1 MHLSMLH
8 RDVDRLPYLIALK
21 RMASERGLDIEI
33 RRHQQSGAED
43 WGENLRSGAVDL
55 IAENSWALQRYRA
68 KGVPFV
74 SLASAA
80 HEWQEI
86 LVARDGIKTL
96 ADLRGKKLAVRLTGP
111 QASFPKV
118 LLDRVG
124 LAGQVEFVVFS
135 EKETG
140 RWGHWKKVADGTC
153 DACFMLPSY
162 IAPAYAAGLQDV
174 PYPVFA
180 FDGAHI
186 VPTTTEAFVA
196 ANRTTIR
203 TLVESM
209 FDTNARVNADPDF
222 FRDCTAEAREG
233 LLEHFT
239 FDDAP
244 AFAQFCAAQRA
255 EIAPLPIP
263 TAHGIANAY
272 DVAVPQFPDVAGFNS
287 LEMWDL
293 SFARE
298 ILNER
303 QKRTETAD
311 AAVAAPPGDIR
322 K

>member
-1 MHLSMLH
+1 
-8 RDVDRLPYLIALK
+8 V
-21 RMASERGLDIEI
+21 GT
-33 RRHQQSGAED
+33 ED
-43 WGENLRSGAVDL
+43 WGETLRRGDVDM
-55 IAENSWALQRYRA
+55 IGENSWALQRYRA

-80 HEWQEI
+80 HVWQEI
-86 LVARDGIKTL
+86 LVARQGINTL
-96 ADLRGKKLAVRLTGP
+96 ADLRGKKLAARGTGP
-111 QASFPKV
+111 QRSFPKV
-118 LLDRVG
+118 LLGRFG
-124 LAGQVEFVVFS
+124 LADQVEIIVFS
-135 EKETG
+135 EQETG

-153 DACFMLPSY
+153 DACFMLPAY
-162 IAPAYAAGLQDV
+162 IAPAYAAGLHDV

-196 ANRTTIR
+196 ANRDTVR
-203 TLVESM
+203 LLVESM
-209 FDTNARVNADPDF
+209 FDTNARVHTDPGF
-222 FRDCTAEAREG
+222 FLACATEAREM
-233 LLEHFT
+233 LREHFT
-239 FDDAP
+239 FDQATFE
-244 AFAQFCAAQRA
+244 AFCYVQRD

-293 SFARE
+293 SFARD

-303 QKRTETAD
+303 QRLTLATA